1 MAKPAVKLMTRLRM
15 ANKIFPVRNNSTVS
29 KLKVEKVLKPPQKP
43 VIIKNFNKGFT
54 FVLSAKIKTVTAK
67 IIQLIILEQ
76 KVASGKLVF
85 IRVTNASE
93 TP

>member
-1 MAKPAVKLMTRLRM
+1 MTRLRM

-67 IIQLIILEQ
+67 IIQLIMLEQ
-76 KVASGKLVF
+76 KVAIGKLVF
-85 IRVTNASE
+85 IRVTKARE